1 MKKVKLKYLEKIYK
15 DVHFIQTSSVIL
27 QNKIDD
33 KKLIGT
39 LFVNYE
45 QGSAVFDCKNYH
57 LVFECSNISVI
68 FHKSKSFLL
77 ITVTDIPG
85 TYDFVVLNPD
95 EF

>member
-1 MKKVKLKYLEKIYK
+1 MKKVKLKYLEKIYN
-15 DVHFIQTSSVIL
+15 DVLLIQTSSVIL
-27 QNKIDD
+27 QNKIADN
-33 KKLIGT
+33 KLTGT

-77 ITVTDIPG
+77 ITVTDITG
-85 TYDFVVLNPD
+85 TYDFLVLNPD

>member
-1 MKKVKLKYLEKIYK
+1 MKKVKLRLLEKIYN
-15 DVHFIQTSSVIL
+15 DVLLIQTSSVIL
-27 QNKIDD
+27 QNKIANI
-33 KKLIGT
+33 LTGT

-68 FHKSKSFLL
+68 FHKSKSFLF
-77 ITVTDIPG
+77 ITVTDITG
-85 TYDFVVLNPD
+85 TYDFLVLNPD

>member
-1 MKKVKLKYLEKIYK
+1 MKKIKLRSSEQIYNN
-15 DVHFIQTSSVIL
+15 VLLIQTSSVIL
-27 QNKIDD
+27 QNKIADN
-33 KKLIGT
+33 KLTGT

-77 ITVTDIPG
+77 ITVTDITG
-85 TYDFVVLNPD
+85 TYDFLVLNPD